1 MIMRLNLE
9 RAGPAIANVND
20 AGILPRPLQYAPA
33 VYWQPLQMNPRRFV
47 GAVFAPHHAEDTE
60 LGQRRFTPTQQGF
73 DPFVFLHRQP
83 VISQSF
89 GSDSQG
95 RCGHVGKFYCRI
107 FRMLRTNQIQ
117 ELFTAEIAEI
127 RREIMK
133 KILGALGVL
142 GGRWVSPNIL
152 EIR

>member
-1 MIMRLNLE
+1 
-9 RAGPAIANVND
+9 
-20 AGILPRPLQYAPA
+20 
-33 VYWQPLQMNPRRFV
+33 
-47 GAVFAPHHAEDTE
+47 
-60 LGQRRFTPTQQGF
+60 
-73 DPFVFLHRQP
+73 
-83 VISQSF
+83 
-89 GSDSQG
+89 
-95 RCGHVGKFYCRI
+95 
-107 FRMLRTNQIQ
+107 MLRTNQIQ